1 MNNENY
7 SIGCARDL
15 VVNINDLVVFMNS
28 GALETS
34 DELFNDLLSR
44 LQSKVDSLSSCLT
57 FVSSTPVI
65 NDN

>member
-15 VVNINDLVVFMNS
+15 VVNINALVVFMNS

-34 DELFNDLLSR
+34 DELFNDLLSK
-44 LQSKVDSLSSCLT
+44 LQSKIDLLSSCLT
-57 FVSSTPVI
+57 YVALTPI
-65 NDN
+65 TDDN